1 MDDGSGNG
9 KNFAKINSRCESL
22 QDWSNWCWQYQHR
35 IKDANE
41 LSKWVSL
48 TVEEK
53 RAINLSHQTFPM
65 AITPYFASRLD
76 PEDPKCPLRQQAIPS
91 IHEFKVSVGE
101 MKDPCGEEKDT
112 VVPGLVH
119 RYPDR
124 VLLLLTDAC
133 AVYCRHCTRRRLVG
147 AKETMLTN
155 SELQRVYDYIDGHKN
170 IRDVL
175 ISGGDPFLVSDSKLE
190 SVLKNLRSI
199 KHVEILRIGTRLPV
213 TLPQRFTTELLD
225 MLRKYHPLYISI
237 HFNHPKELSEETKAV
252 CNKLADSGIPLGSQ
266 TVLLKGINDSP
277 EIMKQLFHELLK
289 IRVRPYYLYQCDPAV
304 GTEHFRTT
312 IQCGLK
318 IISSLRGFTTGYAIP
333 TYVIDAPGGGGK
345 IPINPDYVISY
356 SKRGV
361 ILRNYENKIYVYPL
375 RATGEA
381 EVEDKEVKLKKE
393 AKNKRFASG
402 EVLQNI

>member
-9 KNFAKINSRCESL
+9 KNFTKLSEKSKVL
-22 QDWSNWCWQYQHR
+22 QNWDDWCWQYQHR

-41 LSKWVSL
+41 ISKWINL

-53 RAINLSHQTFPM
+53 RAINLSKQTLPM

-76 PEDPKCPLRQQAIPS
+76 PENPKCPLRMQSIPS
-91 IHEFKVSVGE
+91 IREFKVSVGE
-101 MKDPCGEEKDT
+101 MRDPCGEEKDM

-147 AKETMLTN
+147 TKETVLTN
-155 SELQRVYDYIDGHKN
+155 AELQRIYDYIDGHKN
-170 IRDVL
+170 VRDVL
-175 ISGGDPFLVSDSKLE
+175 ISGGDPFLVTDGKLE
-190 SVLKNLRSI
+190 SVLRNLRSI
-199 KHVEILRIGTRLPV
+199 RHVEILRIGTRLPV
-213 TLPQRFTTELLD
+213 TLPQRFTPELLD
-225 MLRKYHPLYISI
+225 MLKKYHPLYISI
-237 HFNHPKELSEETKAV
+237 HFNHPKEISEETRVV

-266 TVLLKGINDSP
+266 TVLLRGINDSP
-277 EIMKQLFHELLK
+277 ETMKQLFQELLK
-289 IRVRPYYLYQCDPAV
+289 IRVRPYYLYQCDPAI

-312 IQCGLK
+312 VQCGLK
-318 IISSLRGFTTGYAIP
+318 IISSLRGFTTGYAVP

-345 IPINPDYVISY
+345 IPITPDYVVSY

-361 ILRNYENKIYVYPL
+361 ILRNYEGKIYVYPL
-375 RATGEA
+375 KASVEA
-381 EVEDKEVKLKKE
+381 EVENSEIEKKDTVSPFLI
-393 AKNKRFASG
+393 KNENG
-402 EVLQNI
+402 